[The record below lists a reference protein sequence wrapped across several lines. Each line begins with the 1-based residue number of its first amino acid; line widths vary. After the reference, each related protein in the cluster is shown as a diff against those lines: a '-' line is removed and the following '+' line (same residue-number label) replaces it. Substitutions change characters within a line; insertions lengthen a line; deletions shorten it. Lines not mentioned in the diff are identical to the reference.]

1 MSNMLDE
8 ANATSKGE
16 FVRQAI
22 RFYISYLHQKKSI
35 DFISP
40 LLANTIKSEIESVEN
55 NISEMLFKVAVELA
69 ILNNLNAVDCNCNM
83 ETLSELRN
91 SCANV
96 VVQNNGIINFEKAY
110 EWQKTGIEDSPLS
123 GCVPC
128 MRADSLPIL
137 RHVMHCIKRPL

>member
-1 MSNMLDE
+1 MNNMLDE

-55 NISEMLFKVAVELA
+55 NISEMLFKVAVELG
-69 ILNNLNAVDCNCNM
+69 ILSNITAFYNDCGKNVISGLRENC
-83 ETLSELRN
+83 SKVI
-91 SCANV
+91 A
-96 VVQNNGIINFEKAY
+96 QNNGIINFEEAY
-110 EWQKTGIEDSPLS
+110 DWQ
-123 GCVPC
+123 
-128 MRADSLPIL
+128 
-137 RHVMHCIKRPL
+137 HYNN

>member
-1 MSNMLDE
+1 MLDE

-35 DFISP
+35 EFISP

-69 ILNNLNAVDCNCNM
+69 ILNNLNAVDCNCDI
-83 ETLSELRN
+83 ETLSALRN

-96 VVQNNGIINFEKAY
+96 VAQNNGIINFEKTY
-110 EWQKTGIEDSPLS
+110 EWQHSEY
-123 GCVPC
+123 
-128 MRADSLPIL
+128 
-137 RHVMHCIKRPL
+137 

>member
-1 MSNMLDE
+1 MENMLNE

-22 RFYISYLHQKKSI
+22 RFYISYLRQKKSI

-69 ILNNLNAVDCNCNM
+69 ILNNLNAANCNCDM
-83 ETLSELRN
+83 KTLNALRN
-91 SCANV
+91 SCANAV
-96 VVQNNGIINFEKAY
+96 VRNNGIINFEEAY
-110 EWQKTGIEDSPLS
+110 EWQHSEY
-123 GCVPC
+123 
-128 MRADSLPIL
+128 
-137 RHVMHCIKRPL
+137 

>member
-1 MSNMLDE
+1 MLDE

-55 NISEMLFKVAVELA
+55 NISEMLFKVAVELG
-69 ILNNLNAVDCNCNM
+69 ILSNVTAFYNKCGESVISDLRKSC
-83 ETLSELRN
+83 SEVI
-91 SCANV
+91 A
-96 VVQNNGIINFEKAY
+96 QNNGIISFEEAY
-110 EWQKTGIEDSPLS
+110 EWQHYD
-123 GCVPC
+123 
-128 MRADSLPIL
+128 D
-137 RHVMHCIKRPL
+137 